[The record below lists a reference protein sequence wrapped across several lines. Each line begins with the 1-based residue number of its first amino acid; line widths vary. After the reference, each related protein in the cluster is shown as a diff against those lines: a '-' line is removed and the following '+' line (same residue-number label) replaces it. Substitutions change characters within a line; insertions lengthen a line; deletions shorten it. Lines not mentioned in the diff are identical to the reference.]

1 MGKQAALSLVKKN
14 MGLHPT
20 TKKKKKRE
28 KSQDA
33 PECSFFSSWRVVKHV
48 SCSLLLCRSPNIGS
62 LRQTAALAHT
72 ADRIRSWCFV
82 SPDWIWGSPQ
92 HTQVSWEADR
102 ANECGGLGGISVE
115 WCRLFFS
122 SLWPCICIFVWSFL
136 WSLQSGGFLSRK
148 TCPLWLIWFQG
159 LTTCTSQDLGG
170 GLK

>member
-20 TKKKKKRE
+20 TKKKKRE

-115 WCRLFFS
+115 WCRLFFPLCGRAFVYLYGLFCEVC
-122 SLWPCICIFVWSFL
+122 SLGASCQEKPVL
-136 WSLQSGGFLSRK
+136 YDLSGFRD
-148 TCPLWLIWFQG
+148 WRHAHHRIW
-159 LTTCTSQDLGG
+159 GG